1 MSPAFEIKQ
10 MRQQLNELQNAKE
23 KYRDE
28 ALQLKQEMRQQKFDM
43 QQAPERGSRERK
55 RTTSSSKR

>member
-1 MSPAFEIKQ
+1 MAALIQSQHSSKQREMSPAFEIKQ

-28 ALQLKQEMRQQKFDM
+28 ALQLKQEMRQ
-43 QQAPERGSRERK
+43 
-55 RTTSSSKR
+55 